1 MYLTRN
7 LRGVLLLGLLFGF
20 PQLSSHSNKPNS
32 RSQVGAARA
41 VLWRNPGNI
50 KARDLFFGPGGPEHA
65 PQGKFAFIKEDLKG
79 TQPKFVVRD
88 SNNVVWGVKVG
99 KEARVETAATR
110 LLWAVGYFADEEYY
124 LAELPFKGAAPLR
137 RGEIAQ
143 TGKAVAVRMKRH
155 IEGRHKIG
163 YWRWDSNPFV
173 GTRELNGLK
182 VMMELMNNT
191 DFKKEHLVIYDMGGV
206 EQRYMVKDLGAS
218 FGRAG
223 SDYFGRAG
231 SKGVLK
237 DFLRYD
243 LIRNRES
250 QYLDFWYF
258 KHVPRSDA
266 KWIGGLAGQLSDQ
279 QIRDAFRAGG
289 FSAAEVEGFTR
300 KLREKINELR
310 RL

>member
-1 MYLTRN
+1 LTRN
-7 LRGVLLLGLLFGF
+7 LRGIVLMGLLFG
-20 PQLSSHSNKPNS
+20 PLQLTRYSSKPTS
-32 RSQVGAARA
+32 RPAAGASRA
-41 VLWRNPGNI
+41 VLWRKPENI

-65 PQGKFAFIKEDLKG
+65 PKGKFVFIKENLKG

-88 SNNVVWGVKVG
+88 SNNVEWGVKVG

-124 LAELPFKGAAPLR
+124 VAELPFKGTPPLR
-137 RGEIAQ
+137 RGEMAQ
-143 TGKAVAVRMKRH
+143 SGKAVAVRMKRH
-155 IEGRHKIG
+155 IESRHKIG

-191 DFKKEHLVIYDMGGV
+191 DFKKEHLVVYDMGGV
-206 EQRYMVKDLGAS
+206 EQCYMVKDLGAS

-231 SKGVLK
+231 SKGILK
-237 DFLRYD
+237 DFEHYD
-243 LIRNRES
+243 LIRDRGP
-250 QYLDFWYF
+250 QYVDFWYF
-258 KHVPRSDA
+258 KHVPRKDA
-266 KWIGGLAGQLSDQ
+266 KWIGDLAGQLSDQ
-279 QIRDAFRAGG
+279 QIREAFRAGG
-289 FSAAEVEGFTR
+289 FSQAEVEGFAR